1 MVEITAIATHAS
13 ILILLMN
20 IKIIFFKLLKLGDSI
35 FRQCSFDPSS
45 EVKRGSKMYRL
56 SFVITQL
63 AMRAVI

>member
-13 ILILLMN
+13 ILILLMD
-20 IKIIFFKLLKLGDSI
+20 IKTIFLKVLKLGDSI
-35 FRQCSFDPSS
+35 YRQCSFDPSP

-56 SFVITQL
+56 SFVIKHF